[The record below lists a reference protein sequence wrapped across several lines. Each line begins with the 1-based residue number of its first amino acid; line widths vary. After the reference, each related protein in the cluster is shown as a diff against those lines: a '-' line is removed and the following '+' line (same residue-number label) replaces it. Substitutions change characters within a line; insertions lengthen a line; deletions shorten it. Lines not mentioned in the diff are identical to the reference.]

1 MTEKKSWEE
10 ITAGREKFELETKKE
25 NILRVNKWV
34 LWDIYDYRF
43 TIYVYIWRCGEALYS
58 EI

>member
-1 MTEKKSWEE
+1 MRRNKSCREE
-10 ITAGREKFELETKKE
+10 FEVETKRE

-43 TIYVYIWRCGEALYS
+43 TIYVYRWRCSEAL
-58 EI
+58 